1 MASAQPVEKYW
12 FIELAPQ
19 EAQVRCICR
28 RVGKEVTSF
37 TVQLEIA
44 HQGQWTPI
52 VRYDNAHGFCHRDTI
67 HPDGTQ
73 DKTVIFVGDL
83 GETFT
88 FAIADVKASWK
99 DYRSR
104 YLGEVQP

>member
-1 MASAQPVEKYW
+1 MASAQPVEKFW

-28 RVGKEVTSF
+28 
-37 TVQLEIA
+37 LEID

-67 HPDGTQ
+67 HPNGTH
-73 DKTVIFVGDL
+73 DKTPVYVGDL

-88 FAIADVKASWK
+88 FAITDMKANWK
-99 DYRSR
+99 VYRSR
-104 YLGEVQP
+104 YLGEVWP